1 MARFFISYA
10 RVDAD
15 RVAALVRAL
24 EFLGHDPW
32 IDRELVGGHK
42 WWEDIL
48 ANIRLADVF
57 VVALSVPYLDSTPCR
72 AEHRYASSLGK
83 VTLPVLVG
91 DVVPELLPPDLSS
104 IQHVDYRS
112 PDEESAL
119 ALAKAINGLP
129 GPKSLPDP
137 LPPAPELIPP
147 SGPATERIP
156 EWVTAETSP
165 LVRPLAALFWGAII
179 LLFIFPLAL
188 LSAVIVLVTIL
199 GIFGLDQSQTHLGW
213 TLVLTAVI
221 GWGMWVCLSKWMR
234 RGMEWAVVWWRRR
247 RASAVTANPQ

>member
-1 MARFFISYA
+1 MARFFVSYA
-10 RVDAD
+10 RIDAD
-15 RVAALVRAL
+15 CVNALVRAL
-24 EFLGHDPW
+24 EFLGHDVW
-32 IDRELVGGHK
+32 IDRELIGGHN

-57 VVALSVPYLDSTPCR
+57 VVGLSAPYLDSTPCR
-72 AEHRYASSLGK
+72 AEHGYASSLGK

-91 DVVPELLPPDLSS
+91 DVVPELLPADLSS

-119 ALAKAINGLP
+119 ALAKAINALP
-129 GPKSLPDP
+129 APKPLPDP
-137 LPPAPELIPP
+137 LPPAPELTL
-147 SGPATERIP
+147 SSAPAAEKVIER
-156 EWVTAETSP
+156 VTAEPSP

-179 LLFIFPLAL
+179 AFFIFPLAL
-188 LSAVIVLVTIL
+188 LSAVIVLVVLL

-221 GWGMWVCLSKWMR
+221 GWGMWVCLSKWLR
-234 RGMEWAVVWWRRR
+234 WGMELAGVWWRRR
-247 RASAVTANPQ
+247 RASAMTANPQ